1 MPIDCIILEDE
12 PLAME
17 KMCDFVAKMPA
28 LELVKTFHSS
38 VEALLYLKENP
49 VTLLFLD
56 IEMEEMT
63 GLQVIAAL
71 KQLPYIIITSAYEK
85 YALKGYELNVTDYL
99 LKPFDFSRFLK
110 AIEKVQEQI
119 GKKVPEGRD
128 YFFVQSEYRSVKIF
142 YKDVLYIEGKRDYR
156 CIHTEKEKIMTLQ
169 TFTELETMLRPDKLC
184 RIHKSFMVAIDNVA
198 FVERGQVKIKD
209 QLLPVS
215 ETYRQKF
222 YALLGIA

>member
-17 KMCDFVAKMPA
+17 KMKHFVSKVPA
-28 LELVKTFHSS
+28 LQLVKTFHSS
-38 VEALLYLKENP
+38 VEALLYLKEQP
-49 VTLLFLD
+49 ITLLFLD

-63 GLQVIAAL
+63 GLQLIAAL
-71 KQLPYIIITSAYEK
+71 KQVPYIVITTAYEQ

-110 AIEKVQEQI
+110 AVEKVQDLVL
-119 GKKVPEGRD
+119 KKAPESRE

-142 YKDVLYIEGKRDYR
+142 YKDVMYIEGKRDYR

-169 TFTELETMLRPDKLC
+169 TFTELENMLRPDKLC
-184 RIHKSFMVAIDNVA
+184 RIHKSYMVAIDNVA
-198 FVERGQVKIKD
+198 FIERGQVRIKD

-215 ETYRQKF
+215 DTYRQKF
-222 YALLGIA
+222 YTLLGLP